1 MLNRNN
7 TRREGKP
14 DLMDTDRVG
23 TFLLATSGIVGL
35 ALIHPFLLV
44 IPAVLG
50 VVLLFVGASDMPTDS
65 PTGDA
70 GR

>member
-1 MLNRNN
+1 
-7 TRREGKP
+7 
-14 DLMDTDRVG
+14 MDTDRVG

-35 ALIHPFLLV
+35 ALVHPYLLV

-65 PTGDA
+65 PTSDA